1 MIRVSQQHSDGGT
14 SGGPPPRAGF
24 RVRTLAVAA
33 ATALLAGLAGVWWP
47 GGVAYAAVQQ
57 DDDHG
62 PSWVFP
68 FAPPDDPEEDG
79 NQALAVNTTDGSVD
93 YSAEFALVWAEDGD
107 PVGTKNEAYA
117 FASCTGCTTVA
128 VGFQVVLIEEQTD
141 VIAPQNLSRAINYN
155 CTECTTYALAHQLVL
170 SLGGPLN
177 DDSMEQLSALWCDI
191 EEYGEDLED
200 VPLAEIQNQLE
211 AYKEQI
217 TRIVQADPSA
227 TEDGIA
233 MSIEPGAGA

>member
-1 MIRVSQQHSDGGT
+1 
-14 SGGPPPRAGF
+14 
-24 RVRTLAVAA
+24 
-33 ATALLAGLAGVWWP
+33 
-47 GGVAYAAVQQ
+47 
-57 DDDHG
+57 
-62 PSWVFP
+62 
-68 FAPPDDPEEDG
+68 
-79 NQALAVNTTDGSVD
+79 VNTSDGSVD

>member
-1 MIRVSQQHSDGGT
+1 
-14 SGGPPPRAGF
+14 
-24 RVRTLAVAA
+24 
-33 ATALLAGLAGVWWP
+33 
-47 GGVAYAAVQQ
+47 
-57 DDDHG
+57 
-62 PSWVFP
+62 
-68 FAPPDDPEEDG
+68 
-79 NQALAVNTTDGSVD
+79 
-93 YSAEFALVWAEDGD
+93 
-107 PVGTKNEAYA
+107 
-117 FASCTGCTTVA
+117 
-128 VGFQVVLIEEQTD
+128 
-141 VIAPQNLSRAINYN
+141 
-155 CTECTTYALAHQLVL
+155 LVL